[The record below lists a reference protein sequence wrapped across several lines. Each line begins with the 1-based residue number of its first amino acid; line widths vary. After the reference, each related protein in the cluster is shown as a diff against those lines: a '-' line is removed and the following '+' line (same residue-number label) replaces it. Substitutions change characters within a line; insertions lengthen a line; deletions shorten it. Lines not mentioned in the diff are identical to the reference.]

1 MYLQV
6 MNEFRCK
13 AKTFKTQVPASW
25 NISLH
30 THYMN
35 NDVLRVNPTYVVI
48 NSHAWKLQ
56 GARCS
61 NK

>member
-48 NSHAWKLQ
+48 NSHAWKL
-56 GARCS
+56 
-61 NK
+61 